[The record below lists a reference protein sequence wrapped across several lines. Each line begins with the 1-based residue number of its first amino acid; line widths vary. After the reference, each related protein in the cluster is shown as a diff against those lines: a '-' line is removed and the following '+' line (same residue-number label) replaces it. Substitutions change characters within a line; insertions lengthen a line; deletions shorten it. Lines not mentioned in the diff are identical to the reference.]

1 VTMKSQF
8 VNLLIFSAL
17 TATVFATIMR
27 DDTRARVR
35 LGLKIFAAFVAAAL
49 AVGWLMYPFPS

>member
-1 VTMKSQF
+1 MKSHL
-8 VNLLIFSAL
+8 VNLVIFSAL
-17 TATVFATIMR
+17 TATVFAMIMR